1 MKWEMKQ
8 AMFCTGVLMM
18 GVIQVLF
25 SMGLISG
32 VLTLKDVPA
41 QYSLW
46 SSAVLW
52 MIFLIYGWFAL
63 AENIANIAPVVIVTL
78 IGAMPILCAL
88 VHIPI
93 LWEIGNM
100 ANGFLWYAILHVVYR
115 KILAI

>member
-1 MKWEMKQ
+1 
-8 AMFCTGVLMM
+8 
-18 GVIQVLF
+18 
-25 SMGLISG
+25 
-32 VLTLKDVPA
+32 
-41 QYSLW
+41 
-46 SSAVLW
+46 
-52 MIFLIYGWFAL
+52 
-63 AENIANIAPVVIVTL
+63 VVIVTL